1 LSTLQAE
8 FPDLAR
14 SALNAARAS
23 GAGEGQQGIGGFL
36 TRSLGVRSV
45 APREGSDPD
54 AVLSRAEAAL
64 KSGDLDATLTELD
77 TLPEE
82 AQAVLADWRAAA
94 DARVSA
100 RAAADA
106 LAQRLTAD

>member
-1 LSTLQAE
+1 LSA
-8 FPDLAR
+8 AR
-14 SALNAARAS
+14 SA
-23 GAGEGQQGIGGFL
+23 GTGEGQQGIGGFL

-45 APREGSDPD
+45 APREGNDPD
-54 AVLSRAEAAL
+54 AVLSRAEAAVNA
-64 KSGDLDATLTELD
+64 GDLSAALNELD

-82 AQAVLADWRAAA
+82 AQAVMADWRAAA

-100 RAAADA
+100 RTAADA